1 MNKFKMNY
9 MKNYFLFLF
18 VFLIFI
24 SSNQAM
30 DSLYLVSGHP
40 WNSEEQFESALWKFE
55 QDSLKKF
62 CQLSTSEETLLNL
75 KLYIEKKY
83 FSLMKKETWHQEGHP
98 YDSLLIFNIETLKL
112 CRKSIDINKFHF
124 AYLFNNFLIPISD
137 NVNKIA
143 IDLINIDK
151 PVKLFYIGVNTNNM
165 NIDSLELN
173 MFQNVFLTGY
183 IGGEVVGSDYILS
196 YSRKEDGYLEILV
209 TGDRSKRPCFPYELP
224 EKFRFETYARQLICV
239 NNNNYFL
246 VSGNERYGINKL
258 GSVPLFIY
266 DKKNKKWIEK
276 IITGTLPRI
285 RGFSD
290 WLCGYI
296 GDDSKSL
303 LNKPLPGSSL
313 WQDRATGLSPAI
325 RYEGMYAPGILY
337 FYNPSTG
344 VYFELETKQA
354 DSEVV
359 LIQNEKVIYRVYD
372 ELYEAKLVNG
382 KKLAAVKLL
391 LKDDRVPDIHW
402 AFYR

>member
-1 MNKFKMNY
+1 
-9 MKNYFLFLF
+9 MKT
-18 VFLIFI
+18 FLILIFTFFNFVVCGQSNKELYFI
-24 SSNQAM
+24 T
-30 DSLYLVSGHP
+30 GHP
-40 WNSEEQFESALWKFE
+40 LTRTDDLFESVLWRYDRDSSALIRHLQLCGSEEQ
-55 QDSLKKF
+55 
-62 CQLSTSEETLLNL
+62 LSNIKMYVELG
-75 KLYIEKKY
+75 Y
-83 FSLMKKETWHQEGHP
+83 FTLMKSNSWRQEQP
-98 YDSLLIFNIETLKL
+98 YDSLLVFNITNMELRRVSVGKPDCGITAT
-112 CRKSIDINKFHF
+112 D
-124 AYLFNNFLIPISD
+124 NNFLLKLPD
-137 NVNKIA
+137 FLLVA
-143 IDLINIDK
+143 IDFIQRRPIKKLLYNGYEINSLKYSDSIDLQLYK
-151 PVKLFYIGVNTNNM
+151 
-165 NIDSLELN
+165 NIY
-173 MFQNVFLTGY
+173 LTGY

-224 EKFRFETYARQLICV
+224 EKYRFGVYARQLVCV
-239 NNNNYFL
+239 DNNCYF
-246 VSGNERYGINKL
+246 VVGGNEQHGINRL
-258 GSVPLFIY
+258 GYVPLFVY
-266 DKKNKKWIEK
+266 NKKNKEWSEK
-276 IITGTLPRI
+276 ILTGTLPRI

-313 WQDRATGLSPAI
+313 WKDRATGLSPAL

-372 ELYEAKLVNG
+372 ELYESDLVNG
-382 KKLAAVKLL
+382 KQLGEPKLL